1 MHAAERE
8 ERGEEAVG
16 DEGPADRLVLA
27 VTATEPKSIRFILNS
42 VLHDVHATHA
52 HLKVNSA
59 PFSDKGGFRATR
71 KQPGYAPD

>member
-1 MHAAERE
+1 MRAAERE

-27 VTATEPKSIRFILNS
+27 VTATEPKSILNS
-42 VLHDVHATHA
+42 VSVLHMHRDVHATHA

-71 KQPGYAPD
+71 KQPG